1 MRGLLIKD
9 FLLLF
14 QRKQT
19 LLMFLLISLVM
30 GFSIGG
36 SFIVGYMCLLS
47 TTLAVGTVS
56 YDDADNGLLF
66 LLTCPISRREYVL
79 SKYVL
84 CGIVLA
90 ASWIVAVVFLFALNF
105 VQGIPFQF
113 RGDLAEAMAFI
124 PGILLT
130 FCLMIPVQLKYGPER
145 GRLVVMLLVG
155 SLAALVL
162 LMAKEIDMNMVLQ
175 MMDSVPDTVYAAAG
189 IVFCILALLI
199 SFGICTR
206 VMENK
211 KL

>member
-66 LLTCPISRREYVL
+66 LLTCPVSRREYVL

-105 VQGIPFQF
+105 VQGIPFRF
-113 RGDLAEAMAFI
+113 RGDLAEEMAFI
-124 PGILLT
+124 LGILLT

-145 GRLVVMLLVG
+145 GRLAVMLLVG
-155 SLAALVL
+155 SLAALAF
-162 LMAKEIDMNMVLQ
+162 LMVKGLDIDKVLQ
-175 MMDSVPDTVYAAAG
+175 MLDSIPDTEYAAAG
-189 IVFCILALLI
+189 IVFCILALLF
-199 SFGICTR
+199 SFGISTR
-206 VMENK
+206 IMENK

>member
-47 TTLAVGTVS
+47 TTLAVGTIS

-66 LLTCPISRREYVL
+66 LLTCPVSRREYVL
-79 SKYVL
+79 SKYML

-90 ASWIVAVVFLFALNF
+90 ASWIVAVVFLFVLNL
-105 VQGIPFQF
+105 VQGIQF
-113 RGDLAEAMAFI
+113 RFLEDLVAAVVFI
-124 PGILLT
+124 PGIVLT
-130 FCLMIPVQLKYGPER
+130 YCLMIPVQLKYGPEK
-145 GRLVVMLLVG
+145 GRLVIMLFGGGLVALIFLLVKG
-155 SLAALVL
+155 F
-162 LMAKEIDMNMVLQ
+162 DMEKVVQ
-175 MMDSVPDTVYAAAG
+175 MMDSVPDVLYVAAG
-189 IVFCILALLI
+189 IVFCILALLV